1 MSATAI
7 ALAVLA
13 WYAAKQPEPADIIM
27 AKVAVNQDR
36 AQEMRS
42 AFVYHQ
48 SMLIR
53 FKRGNGKLAREEER
67 EYMVTPAEKGFKKD
81 LTHFVG
87 KYEKGGKL
95 IPYDKPGYE
104 YKGIDIDGNL
114 ANDMANDMANDKNSR
129 DGITNDL
136 FPLTVA
142 RQRKFA
148 LKLEGKE
155 DYRGRQVYRI
165 TFKPKKASLLDCDD
179 EGDDATCWAGEALID
194 PQEYQPVLVTTWLAK
209 SIPMAVQILLGTN
222 IKHLGFKVAYQKFD
236 DGLWFPVT
244 YGGEFYVRAAFFY
257 KRTMALSVVNSGFQK
272 ADVTSTVSFQPP
284 LIP

>member
-1 MSATAI
+1 MGVTAI
-7 ALAVLA
+7 TLAVLS

-27 AKVAVNQDR
+27 AKVALNQDR

-53 FKRGNGKLAREEER
+53 FKRSNGKLAREEER
-67 EYMVTPAEKGFKKD
+67 EYVVTPAEKGFKKD

-95 IPYDKPGYE
+95 IAYDKPGYQ
-104 YKGIDIDGNL
+104 YKGLDIDGDL
-114 ANDMANDMANDKNSR
+114 ANDMAND
-129 DGITNDL
+129 L
-136 FPLTVA
+136 
-142 RQRKFA
+142 FA
-148 LKLEGKE
+148 LTAEKQKRFAFKLEGKE
-155 DYRGRQVYRI
+155 DYRGRQVYRV
-165 TFKPKKASLLDCDD
+165 TFKPKRASLLDCDD
-179 EGDDATCWAGEALID
+179 DDDSTCWAGEALID
-194 PQEYQPVLVTTWLAK
+194 PKEYQPVLVTTWLAK

-236 DGLWFPVT
+236 EGLWFPVT
-244 YGGEFYVRAAFFY
+244 YGGEFYVRGLFLY
-257 KRTMALSVVNSGFQK
+257 KRTIAMSVVNSGFQK
-272 ADVTSTVSFQPP
+272 ADVSSVVSFQPP